1 MAFIFKYAYAKS
13 FGLDVGDKATVKN
26 EFDPEPR
33 TISMHPKL
41 QHALQKKTAYSNFSK
56 LNPSYQKEIIRY
68 ISFLKTEESVNRNVE
83 KAIHHLLGKQRFI
96 GRG

>member
-13 FGLDVGDKATVKN
+13 FGLDVDDKATVKI

-41 QHALQKKTAYSNFSK
+41 QHALQKKNCLFK
-56 LNPSYQKEIIRY
+56 FQ
-68 ISFLKTEESVNRNVE
+68 
-83 KAIHHLLGKQRFI
+83 
-96 GRG
+96 